1 MIKIKFN
8 CKFIYGKVR
17 NMELPILLKEK
28 LEQEIDEIE
37 LKKLKQSAQNISEKY
52 RDKSSNKMS
61 TRLIASRE
69 DAVAY
74 AVSRMPATY
83 GAVCVA
89 LKHSLEMMQ
98 NAEITSLLDVGA
110 GTGTATWA
118 VNELLKIESNI
129 CVENEDYMLNLGQK
143 LMKNEIDNV
152 QWIKKN
158 IITDNIEEKAD
169 LVISSY
175 VLNEIKA
182 ENRNQIL
189 EKLWNSTEK
198 LLLIIE
204 PGTPE
209 GYNQIKEIRDYF
221 IKKECKISKNDWCA
235 FSCRIARTKVHKLL
249 KEGEAPYEDEKFSYI
264 AVSKMKTDKKDRIL
278 RHPKIENGR
287 ITLKLCTTEGDIE
300 KTTITKKEKEKFKIA
315 KKLNNGDILK

>member
-1 MIKIKFN
+1 MRYALIG
-8 CKFIYGKVR
+8 CGR
-17 NMELPILLKEK
+17 
-28 LEQEIDEIE
+28 
-37 LKKLKQSAQNISEKY
+37 ISP
-52 RDKSSNKMS
+52 NH
-61 TRLIASRE
+61 I
-69 DAVAY
+69 VA
-74 AVSRMPATY
+74 A
-83 GAVCVA
+83 
-89 LKHSLEMMQ
+89 KDNNLEMVAICDIIEKNMHDK
-98 NAEITSLLDVGA
+98 IVKFHLPDSMHCYTDY
-110 GTGTATWA
+110 
-118 VNELLKIESNI
+118 NEMLKIESNI
-129 CVENEDYMLNLGQK
+129 CVENEEYMLNLGKK

-221 IKKECKISKNDWCA
+221 IKKGANIVAPCAHEKECKISKNDWCA
-235 FSCRIARTKVHKLL
+235 FSCRVARTKVHKLL
-249 KEGEAPYEDEKFSYI
+249 KDGEAPYEDEKFSYI

-300 KTTITKKEKEKFKIA
+300 EKTITKKEKEKFKIA

>member
-1 MIKIKFN
+1 
-8 CKFIYGKVR
+8 
-17 NMELPILLKEK
+17 MELPIPLKEK
-28 LEQEIDEIE
+28 LEQEIEKIE
-37 LKKLKQSAQNISEKY
+37 LKKLKQSAQDISEKY
-52 RDKSSNKMS
+52 RDKSLNKMS
-61 TRLIASRE
+61 TRLITSKE

-83 GAVCVA
+83 GAVYSA
-89 LKHSLEMMQ
+89 LEHSLEMMP
-98 NAEITSLLDVGA
+98 NERITSLLDVGA

-118 VNELLKIESNI
+118 VNELLDVESNI
-129 CVENEDYMLNLGQK
+129 CVENEDYMLNLGK
-143 LMKNEIDNV
+143 ILMKNVIDNV

-158 IITDNIEEKAD
+158 IITDNIEQKAD

-175 VLNEIKA
+175 VLNEIKT

-189 EKLWNSTEK
+189 EKLWNSARK

-221 IKKECKISKNDWCA
+221 IKKGANIVAPCAHEKECKISKDDWCA
-235 FSCRIARTKVHKLL
+235 FSCRVSRTKVHKML
-249 KEGEAPYEDEKFSYI
+249 KEGDAPYEDEKFSYI
-264 AVSKMKTDKKDRIL
+264 AISKTKTEKVNRIL
-278 RHPKIENGR
+278 RNPKIENGR
-287 ITLKLCTTEGDIE
+287 ITLKLCTTEGNIE
-300 KTTITKKEKEKFKIA
+300 EKTITKKEKERFKTA

>member
-1 MIKIKFN
+1 
-8 CKFIYGKVR
+8 
-17 NMELPILLKEK
+17 MELPIPLKEK
-28 LEQEIDEIE
+28 LEQEIEKIE
-37 LKKLKQSAQNISEKY
+37 LKKLKQSAQDISEKY
-52 RDKSSNKMS
+52 RDKSLNKMS
-61 TRLIASRE
+61 TRLITSKE

-83 GAVCVA
+83 GAVYSA
-89 LKHSLEMMQ
+89 LEHSLEMMP
-98 NAEITSLLDVGA
+98 NERITSLLDVGA

-118 VNELLKIESNI
+118 VNELLDVESNI
-129 CVENEDYMLNLGQK
+129 CVENEDYMLNLGK
-143 LMKNEIDNV
+143 ILMKNVIDNV
-152 QWIKKN
+152 QWIEKN
-158 IITDNIEEKAD
+158 IITDNIEQKAD

-175 VLNEIKA
+175 VLNEIKT

-189 EKLWNSTEK
+189 EKLWNSARK

-221 IKKECKISKNDWCA
+221 IKKGANIVAPCAHEKECKISKDDWCA
-235 FSCRIARTKVHKLL
+235 FSCRVSRTKVHKML
-249 KEGEAPYEDEKFSYI
+249 KEGDAPYEDEKFSYI
-264 AVSKMKTDKKDRIL
+264 AISKTKTEKVNRIL

-300 KTTITKKEKEKFKIA
+300 EKTITKKEKERFKTA

>member
-1 MIKIKFN
+1 
-8 CKFIYGKVR
+8 
-17 NMELPILLKEK
+17 MELPIPLKEK
-28 LEQEIDEIE
+28 LEQEIEKIE
-37 LKKLKQSAQNISEKY
+37 LKKLKQSAQDISEKY
-52 RDKSSNKMS
+52 RDKSLNKMS
-61 TRLIASRE
+61 TRLITSKE

-83 GAVCVA
+83 GAVYSA
-89 LKHSLEMMQ
+89 LEHSLEMMP
-98 NAEITSLLDVGA
+98 NERITSLLDVGA

-118 VNELLKIESNI
+118 VNELLDVESNI
-129 CVENEDYMLNLGQK
+129 CVENEDYMLNLGK
-143 LMKNEIDNV
+143 ILMKNVIDNV

-158 IITDNIEEKAD
+158 IITDNIEQKAD

-175 VLNEIKA
+175 VLNEIKT

-189 EKLWNSTEK
+189 EKLWNSARK

-221 IKKECKISKNDWCA
+221 IKKGANIVAPCAHEKECKISKDDWCA
-235 FSCRIARTKVHKLL
+235 FSCRVSRTKVHKML
-249 KEGEAPYEDEKFSYI
+249 KEGDAPYEDEKFSYI
-264 AVSKMKTDKKDRIL
+264 AISKTKTEKVNRIL

-287 ITLKLCTTEGDIE
+287 ITLKLCTTEGNIE
-300 KTTITKKEKEKFKIA
+300 EKTITKKEKEKFKIA

>member
-1 MIKIKFN
+1 
-8 CKFIYGKVR
+8 
-17 NMELPILLKEK
+17 
-28 LEQEIDEIE
+28 
-37 LKKLKQSAQNISEKY
+37 
-52 RDKSSNKMS
+52 
-61 TRLIASRE
+61 
-69 DAVAY
+69 
-74 AVSRMPATY
+74 
-83 GAVCVA
+83 
-89 LKHSLEMMQ
+89 
-98 NAEITSLLDVGA
+98 
-110 GTGTATWA
+110 
-118 VNELLKIESNI
+118 
-129 CVENEDYMLNLGQK
+129 
-143 LMKNEIDNV
+143 MKNEIDNV

-182 ENRNQIL
+182 ESRNQIL

-221 IKKECKISKNDWCA
+221 IKKGANIVAPCAHEKECKISENDWCA
-235 FSCRIARTKVHKLL
+235 FSCRVARTKVHKIL
-249 KEGEAPYEDEKFSYI
+249 KAGDVPYEDEKFSYI

-300 KTTITKKEKEKFKIA
+300 EKTITKKEKEKFKIV
-315 KKLNNGDILK
+315 KKLNNGDIL

>member
-1 MIKIKFN
+1 
-8 CKFIYGKVR
+8 
-17 NMELPILLKEK
+17 
-28 LEQEIDEIE
+28 
-37 LKKLKQSAQNISEKY
+37 
-52 RDKSSNKMS
+52 
-61 TRLIASRE
+61 
-69 DAVAY
+69 
-74 AVSRMPATY
+74 
-83 GAVCVA
+83 
-89 LKHSLEMMQ
+89 
-98 NAEITSLLDVGA
+98 
-110 GTGTATWA
+110 
-118 VNELLKIESNI
+118 
-129 CVENEDYMLNLGQK
+129 MLNLGKK

-182 ENRNQIL
+182 ESRNQIL
-189 EKLWNSTEK
+189 EKLWNSTGK

-221 IKKECKISKNDWCA
+221 IKKGANIVAPCAHEKECKISKNDWCA
-235 FSCRIARTKVHKLL
+235 FSCRVARTKVHKLL

-278 RHPKIENGR
+278 RHPQIENGR

-300 KTTITKKEKEKFKIA
+300 EKTITKKEKEKYTECTKTAGLRLERLFWLVKIRGNGYNKPDIRKRWGRA
-315 KKLNNGDILK
+315 WLRSSRSRRRSGSRPVRSALFWAARRQSGRSARPRRKKFLRRRHGLATSPIWLPGVCGAAAVPMSWWWPCSGHRISGPA

>member
-1 MIKIKFN
+1 
-8 CKFIYGKVR
+8 
-17 NMELPILLKEK
+17 MELPIPLKEK
-28 LEQEIDEIE
+28 LEQEIEKIE
-37 LKKLKQSAQNISEKY
+37 LKKLKQSAQDISEKY
-52 RDKSSNKMS
+52 RDKSLNKMS
-61 TRLIASRE
+61 TRLITSKE

-83 GAVCVA
+83 GAVYSA
-89 LKHSLEMMQ
+89 LEHSLEMMP
-98 NAEITSLLDVGA
+98 NERITSLLDVGA

-118 VNELLKIESNI
+118 VNELLDVESNI
-129 CVENEDYMLNLGQK
+129 CVENEDYMLNLGK
-143 LMKNEIDNV
+143 ILMKNVIDNV

-158 IITDNIEEKAD
+158 IITDNIEQKAD

-175 VLNEIKA
+175 VLNEIKT

-189 EKLWNSTEK
+189 EKLWNSARK

-221 IKKECKISKNDWCA
+221 IKKGANIVAPCAHEKECKISKDDWCA
-235 FSCRIARTKVHKLL
+235 FSCRVSRTKVHKML
-249 KEGEAPYEDEKFSYI
+249 KEGDAPYEDEKFSYI
-264 AVSKMKTDKKDRIL
+264 AISKTKTEKVNRIL

-287 ITLKLCTTEGDIE
+287 ITLKLCTTEGNIE
-300 KTTITKKEKEKFKIA
+300 EKTITKKEKERFKTA

>member
-1 MIKIKFN
+1 
-8 CKFIYGKVR
+8 
-17 NMELPILLKEK
+17 MELPTLLKEK
-28 LEQEIDEIE
+28 LEQEIDGIE

-52 RDKSSNKMS
+52 RDKSQKKN
-61 TRLIASRE
+61 TRLINSKE

-83 GAVCVA
+83 GAVYSA
-89 LKHSLEMMQ
+89 LKYSLEMMPY
-98 NAEITSLLDVGA
+98 AEITSLLDVGA

-221 IKKECKISKNDWCA
+221 IKKGANIVAPCAHEKECKISKNDWCA
-235 FSCRIARTKVHKLL
+235 FSCRVARTKVHKLL

-278 RHPKIENGR
+278 
-287 ITLKLCTTEGDIE
+287 KLCTTEGDIE

>member
-1 MIKIKFN
+1 
-8 CKFIYGKVR
+8 
-17 NMELPILLKEK
+17 MELPIPLKEK
-28 LEQEIDEIE
+28 LEQEIEKIE
-37 LKKLKQSAQNISEKY
+37 LKKLKQSAQDISEKY
-52 RDKSSNKMS
+52 RDKSLNKMS
-61 TRLIASRE
+61 TRLITSKE

-83 GAVCVA
+83 GAVYSA
-89 LKHSLEMMQ
+89 LEHSLEMMP
-98 NAEITSLLDVGA
+98 NERITSLLDVGA

-118 VNELLKIESNI
+118 VNELLDVESNI
-129 CVENEDYMLNLGQK
+129 CVENEDYMLNLGK
-143 LMKNEIDNV
+143 ILMKNVIDNV

-158 IITDNIEEKAD
+158 IITDNIEQKAD

-175 VLNEIKA
+175 VLNEIKT

-189 EKLWNSTEK
+189 EKLWNSARK

-221 IKKECKISKNDWCA
+221 IKKGANIVAPCAHEKECKISKDDWCA
-235 FSCRIARTKVHKLL
+235 FSCRVSRTKVHKML
-249 KEGEAPYEDEKFSYI
+249 KEGDAPYEDEKFSYI
-264 AVSKMKTDKKDRIL
+264 AISKTKTEKVNRIL

-300 KTTITKKEKEKFKIA
+300 EKTITKKEKERFKTA

>member
-1 MIKIKFN
+1 
-8 CKFIYGKVR
+8 
-17 NMELPILLKEK
+17 MELPIPLKEK
-28 LEQEIDEIE
+28 LEQEIEKIE
-37 LKKLKQSAQNISEKY
+37 LKKLKQSAQDISEKY
-52 RDKSSNKMS
+52 RDKSLNKMS
-61 TRLIASRE
+61 TRLITSKE

-83 GAVCVA
+83 GAVYSA
-89 LKHSLEMMQ
+89 LEHSLEMMP
-98 NAEITSLLDVGA
+98 NERITSLLDVGA

-118 VNELLKIESNI
+118 VNELLDVESNI
-129 CVENEDYMLNLGQK
+129 CVENEDYMLNLGK
-143 LMKNEIDNV
+143 ILMKNVIDNV

-158 IITDNIEEKAD
+158 IITDNIEQKAD

-175 VLNEIKA
+175 VLNEIKT

-189 EKLWNSTEK
+189 EKLWNSARK

-221 IKKECKISKNDWCA
+221 IKKGANIVAPCAHEKECKISKDDWCA
-235 FSCRIARTKVHKLL
+235 FSCRVSRTKVHKML
-249 KEGEAPYEDEKFSYI
+249 KEGDAPYEDEKFSYI
-264 AVSKMKTDKKDRIL
+264 AISKTKTEKVNRIL

-300 KTTITKKEKEKFKIA
+300 GKTITKKEKEKFKIV
-315 KKLNNGDILK
+315 KKLSNGDILK

>member
-1 MIKIKFN
+1 
-8 CKFIYGKVR
+8 
-17 NMELPILLKEK
+17 MELPILLKEK

-83 GAVCVA
+83 GAVCFA
-89 LKHSLEMMQ
+89 LKHSLEMMPY
-98 NAEITSLLDVGA
+98 AEITSLLDVGA

-129 CVENEDYMLNLGQK
+129 CVENEDYMLNLGKK

-158 IITDNIEEKAD
+158 IITDNIEGKAD

-189 EKLWNSTEK
+189 EKLWNLTEK

-221 IKKECKISKNDWCA
+221 IKKSANIVAPCAHEKECKISENDWCA
-235 FSCRIARTKVHKLL
+235 FSCRVARTKVHKLL
-249 KEGEAPYEDEKFSYI
+249 KDGEAPYEEKFSYI

-300 KTTITKKEKEKFKIA
+300 EKTITKKEKEKFKIA